1 MTSDSSSLPAP
12 LIIGATGGSGTRVVA
27 RLARQAGYDLGTD
40 VNESEDAMAFRP
52 FHEKWINR
60 FVAAQD
66 RRKPFSKKET
76 GRMNEDFEQAVAS
89 HGCMGGHW
97 GWKAPRTIY
106 LLPFLHAKFPGLKFI
121 HLIRDGRD
129 MAFSEN
135 QNQLRKHGRAV
146 LSLSERWSYPKPV
159 RSILLWERVNLRAAL
174 YGEMHLRENYLRI
187 RFEDLCR
194 ASIQSSRRIV
204 QFLHAE
210 VDAEAIA
217 RAEISPPVSIGRWQE
232 ESPEIVAEIEHA
244 ASTALKKFG
253 YMGRE
258 PRLRSLNV

>member
-1 MTSDSSSLPAP
+1 MISHSSSQSAP

-27 RLARQAGYDLGTD
+27 RLARQAGYDLGTNL
-40 VNESEDAMAFRP
+40 NESEDAMAFRP

-60 FVAAQD
+60 FIVNQD
-66 RRKPFSKKET
+66 RHKPFSKKESD
-76 GRMNEDFEQAVAS
+76 RMAADFEQAIAS
-89 HGCMGGHW
+89 HGCAGEHW

-129 MAFSEN
+129 MAFSTN
-135 QNQLRKHGRAV
+135 QNQLRKHGGAV
-146 LSLSERWSYPKPV
+146 LTRTERWSYPKPV

-174 YGEMHLRENYLRI
+174 YGEMHLRENYLRL

-194 ASIQSSRRIV
+194 ASIQSSRRIT
-204 QFLHAE
+204 QFLHAD
-210 VDAEAIA
+210 VDAAAIA
-217 RAEISPPVSIGRWQE
+217 RAEISVPVSIGRWQE
-232 ESPEIVAEIEHA
+232 ETPEMVAEIEQA
-244 ASTALKKFG
+244 AAIALKKFG

-258 PRLRSLNV
+258 PRLRSLRV